1 LYSVALQAFKLNYQI
16 SSAPCGKYQGFA
28 VLVYCV
34 AATCIQSNNI
44 FGNEK
49 CALYFK
55 KWECFQQHSEK
66 GALQQFSNREEKSC
80 IPHALM
86 EPHSFKTTSWKGQW
100 W

>member
-16 SSAPCGKYQGFA
+16 SSAPCGKYQGFT

-55 KWECFQQHSEK
+55 K
-66 GALQQFSNREEKSC
+66 
-80 IPHALM
+80 
-86 EPHSFKTTSWKGQW
+86 
-100 W
+100 